1 MNGQNPWQFRR
12 RTSLGWIVVIALL
25 AVMSFPDLVR
35 AIVIAGATAPDFAES
50 LNSPIEGEL
59 FQGVGFYA
67 VGFGRCSGV
76 LIDPKHVLTAA
87 HCFFG
92 ANGMGL
98 QAPLQVVSPFRLPE
112 FGDQPFNPVRVD
124 LAPGYVDMNGMGQGH
139 RVVGKDLA
147 IMTLA
152 DPIPGV
158 TFYPINTGQ
167 IPDERDPALTTV
179 KVGFGISGN
188 GQGAT
193 GPSGEKRYM
202 LNTVDQFGP
211 IDLPNDAVGNRRNN
225 PPANTLVYDF
235 DDPRT
240 GNNGSTG
247 LRNAK
252 DPTKGGAVGDT
263 HLECCGFIN
272 FEGSPASGDSGGP
285 MFQRLDGGSP
295 WILVGI
301 TSSGSDDQSRFGNVA
316 YDTRVRA
323 YQDFIFSVIPE
334 PSTLTLLI
342 VGMGGLSLYGWRRRM
357 IPR

>member
-1 MNGQNPWQFRR
+1 MKRKNPWRFFA
-12 RTSLGWIVVIALL
+12 RTCLCWISVGALL
-25 AVMSFPDLVR
+25 WVTSFPGPAL
-35 AIVIAGATAPDFAES
+35 AIVIAGATPQDFAQS

-59 FQGVGFYA
+59 FQGVGFYS

-76 LIDPKHVLTAA
+76 LIDPSHVLTAA

-92 ANGMGL
+92 VDGMGQ
-98 QAPLQVVSPFRLPE
+98 QAPLQAVSAFKLPE
-112 FGDQPFNPVRVD
+112 FGDQPFNPIRVD

-139 RVVGKDLA
+139 RVVGRDLA

-152 DPIPGV
+152 AAISGATV
-158 TFYPINTGQ
+158 YPINTGQ
-167 IPDERDPALTTV
+167 IPDERNPALTTV

-193 GPSGEKRYM
+193 GPTGEKRYM

-211 IDLPNDAVGNRRNN
+211 INLPNDAVGNRRNN

-235 DDPRT
+235 DDPST
-240 GNNGSTG
+240 GNNGSTT
-247 LRNAK
+247 LRNAIDAK
-252 DPTKGGAVGDT
+252 MSGAVGDT

-323 YQDFIFSVIPE
+323 YQNFIFSVIPE
-334 PSTLTLLI
+334 PATLTLLL
-342 VGMGGLSLYGWRRRM
+342 VGIGGLTLSGWFRRM
-357 IPR
+357 FLR

>member
-1 MNGQNPWQFRR
+1 MKRQFRR

-25 AVMSFPDLVR
+25 AVMSFPDPVR

-92 ANGMGL
+92 ADGMGP
-98 QAPLQVVSPFRLPE
+98 QAPLQAVSPFRLPE
-112 FGDQPFNPVRVD
+112 FGDQPFNPIRVD

-152 DPIPGV
+152 APIPGV

-211 IDLPNDAVGNRRNN
+211 IDLPNDAVGIRRNN

-235 DDPRT
+235 DDPST

-252 DPTKGGAVGDT
+252 DPTKSGAVGDT

-285 MFQRLDGGSP
+285 MFQRLEGGSP

-301 TSSGSDDQSRFGNVA
+301 TSSGSDDQSRFGSVA

-323 YQDFIFSVIPE
+323 YQDFIFSVIPA